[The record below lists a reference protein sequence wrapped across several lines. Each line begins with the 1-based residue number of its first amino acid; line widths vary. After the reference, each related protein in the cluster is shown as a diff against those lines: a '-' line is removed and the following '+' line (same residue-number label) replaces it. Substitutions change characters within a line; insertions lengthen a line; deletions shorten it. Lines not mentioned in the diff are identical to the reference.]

1 MRYSLELEFLRF
13 SDNSSETHV
22 THMYRSF
29 KWYIEYNSIFT
40 TGLFKE
46 DIRLEIFDNV
56 YAFVIS
62 FENKEFLCEEN
73 TAIALSFKFNALIP
87 KKKIVVYRIKTVAK
101 SAIRAKSGY
110 DLTICKKL
118 YPKYVRQ
125 KAYFNSVSP
134 LMLF

>member
-13 SDNSSETHV
+13 SDHSSDTHAI
-22 THMYRSF
+22 HMYGSF
-29 KWYIEYNSIFT
+29 KWHIEYISIFT
-40 TGLFKE
+40 TGVFME
-46 DIRLEIFDNV
+46 DIKLDIFDNV
-56 YAFVIS
+56 DAFVIS

-73 TAIALSFKFNALIP
+73 TTIALWFEFNALIP
-87 KKKIVVYRIKTVAK
+87 KKKIVDYRIKTVAA

-110 DLTICKKL
+110 DLTICKML

>member
-13 SDNSSETHV
+13 SDHSSETHV
-22 THMYRSF
+22 THRHRSF
-29 KWYIEYNSIFT
+29 KWYIEYNSTFT
-40 TGLFKE
+40 TGVFIE
-46 DIRLEIFDNV
+46 DIKLDIFDNV
-56 YAFVIS
+56 DAFVIS

-73 TAIALSFKFNALIP
+73 TAIALSFEFNALIP
-87 KKKIVVYRIKTVAK
+87 KKKIVVYRIKTVAG

-125 KAYFNSVSP
+125 KAHFNSVSP

>member
-13 SDNSSETHV
+13 SDHSSETHV
-22 THMYRSF
+22 THRYRSF

-40 TGLFKE
+40 TGFFKE
-46 DIRLEIFDNV
+46 DIKLDIFDKVN
-56 YAFVIS
+56 AFVIS
-62 FENKEFLCEEN
+62 FENIEFLCEEN
-73 TAIALSFKFNALIP
+73 TVIALSFKFNALIP
-87 KKKIVVYRIKTVAK
+87 KKKIVVYRIKTAAG

-125 KAYFNSVSP
+125 KAHFNSVSP